1 MKYIST
7 IILFL
12 FIQQCNATDI
22 NIEIYREALLMVFD
36 SFEYNYIIMQQKKDR
51 PIISDE
57 IWDASGILIY
67 LNHIGELDMTEL
79 EKYYSEY
86 KQNDSDRVTELL
98 QLNKHKKG
106 NIICHVSSIYNN
118 YFSIDLHRIDN
129 KVNPRK
135 IRTEMCY
142 FGLSYQYIF
151 FYNKNKLHLITISKI
166 ING

>member
-1 MKYIST
+1 
-7 IILFL
+7 
-12 FIQQCNATDI
+12 
-22 NIEIYREALLMVFD
+22 
-36 SFEYNYIIMQQKKDR
+36 
-51 PIISDE
+51 
-57 IWDASGILIY
+57 
-67 LNHIGELDMTEL
+67 MTEL